1 MYGTQMTLA
10 FIGTWRLKQT
20 PKCIYIYIPKSRVQ
34 RYQPSDPRPAYFCR
48 LNIVSLEHRFSGCC
62 LLAFGDP
69 KATLHDLRN
78 KMQSLLETT
87 CSQKTLILFPEKFTP
102 QNLSVWLLI
111 QKSHSAGPLQRHVS
125 FLLWDFTRS
134 PFGVSLFV
142 LGMLSSVRQPFQIFN
157 QQHNKIMGKWN
168 EWWERVTLETHK
180 NLPVATEIFLEF
192 SPRKLRRSSNLTSIF
207 FRWVGSTTN

>member
-1 MYGTQMTLA
+1 MYMYGTQMTLA

-20 PKCIYIYIPKSRVQ
+20 PPQKNIYIYIPKSRVQ

-87 CSQKTLILFPEKFTP
+87 CSQKTLKKGFQKNSPHKIFQYDSLYRNPILQDHCNDMF
-102 QNLSVWLLI
+102 LSCCGIL
-111 QKSHSAGPLQRHVS
+111 
-125 FLLWDFTRS
+125 
-134 PFGVSLFV
+134 
-142 LGMLSSVRQPFQIFN
+142 
-157 QQHNKIMGKWN
+157 
-168 EWWERVTLETHK
+168 
-180 NLPVATEIFLEF
+180 
-192 SPRKLRRSSNLTSIF
+192 
-207 FRWVGSTTN
+207 